1 MRTQLMKLQRSSR
14 IARILCSGCLLAV
27 FVTGAGAQTTPDV
40 LGELLVAKEVA
51 INSVQADAGLT
62 ILSGS
67 RIQIGASGRATVN
80 LGQLGRVKIGPN
92 SDLALSF
99 SGKKI
104 SGELRA
110 GWAVVSAAKGVEA
123 SVNTAEGVV
132 VSDGKD
138 AAVLTVNVV
147 EGVTRVESLAEAKLT
162 TREKKVEKV
171 AAGEEVT
178 MMLYPEDREL
188 SVSHRSVGDSSGD
201 GAGFESRGLGAL
213 LARSVR
219 GAADTVSV
227 NRTIGSASSNT
238 AVLTRGFSHSADAGD
253 TRVLERIENQ
263 MTPVGPFP
271 GCDIFPKLV
280 VAKPGCVTNFS
291 VYFTEVPVTSTFTIR
306 PFFSTACFSILPG
319 FPQQLQV
326 GPGHAT
332 PIVINALNCPN
343 TAGQLPQNSLIVIE
357 SDTCGSRTV
366 QMAWSTPCRAR
377 GGFPV

>member
-1 MRTQLMKLQRSSR
+1 MRTQLMKLQSSSR
-14 IARILCSGCLLAV
+14 IARILCAGCLLAL

-62 ILSGS
+62 IISGS

-92 SDLALSF
+92 SDLALTF
-99 SGKKI
+99 SANKI
-104 SGELRA
+104 SGELRT

-147 EGVTRVESLAEAKLT
+147 EGVTRVESVAEAQLT

-188 SVSHRSVGDSSGD
+188 SVSRRSVGGSVGD

-219 GAADTVSV
+219 GAADTVTV
-227 NRTIGSASSNT
+227 NRTMESARSNT
-238 AVLTRGFSHSADAGD
+238 AALTRGFHSVDAGD

-263 MTPVGPFP
+263 MSPIGPFP

-306 PFFSTACFSILPG
+306 PFFPTACFLIQPG
-319 FPQQLQV
+319 SPQQLQV
-326 GPGHAT
+326 GPGHAYA
-332 PIVINALNCPN
+332 IVINSLSCPTN
-343 TAGQLPQNSLIVIE
+343 AGQLPQNSLIVIE

-366 QMAWSTPCRAR
+366 QIAWSTPCRTL